1 MDFYKGQILT
11 QPYDIS
17 NIHGFYIHFFNL
29 KVRPVFS
36 FIHLLESQGFIAFLD
51 LQVVWVF
58 IFFFFFQ
65 LERCYLR
72 NTTRCLGN
80 GYSCSPTPWFCSQQ
94 SRSLFLKLFMNSVC
108 IGHTLDVQNLNLLS
122 TCIEMVIVC
131 CFRKPLVSGYYKLLS
146 VSMKIANKLN
156 YFQVRIKTCT
166 SIGVMMFEIVKFCIR
181 IFLTYSVCDFW
192 RKATIGPK
200 NESYSYA
207 GCFFS
212 LIQKFS

>member
-1 MDFYKGQILT
+1 MYFYKGQILT

-80 GYSCSPTPWFCSQQ
+80 GYSCSPTPWFFSQQ
-94 SRSLFLKLFMNSVC
+94 SRSLFLKLIFKFK
-108 IGHTLDVQNLNLLS
+108 
-122 TCIEMVIVC
+122 IE
-131 CFRKPLVSGYYKLLS
+131 LS
-146 VSMKIANKLN
+146 VYWLYSWCSKL
-156 YFQVRIKTCT
+156 
-166 SIGVMMFEIVKFCIR
+166 ELVKYMHWNGNC
-181 IFLTYSVCDFW
+181 L
-192 RKATIGPK
+192 
-200 NESYSYA
+200 
-207 GCFFS
+207 
-212 LIQKFS
+212 L

>member
-1 MDFYKGQILT
+1 MVGQISLMDFYRGLILT
-11 QPYDIS
+11 QLYNIS
-17 NIHGFYIHFFNL
+17 NFHGFYIHYFCFNL
-29 KVRPVFS
+29 KVIPVFS
-36 FIHLLESQGFIAFLD
+36 FIHFLESQGFISFLD

-80 GYSCSPTPWFCSQQ
+80 GYSCSPTPWFFSQQ

-108 IGHTLDVQNLNLLS
+108 IGHTVDVQNLNLLS

-131 CFRKPLVSGYYKLLS
+131 YRKPLVSGYYKLLA

-166 SIGVMMFEIVKFCIR
+166 SIGVMMLEIVKFCIR
-181 IFLTYSVCDFW
+181 IFFTYSVFDFW
-192 RKATIGPK
+192 RKATIRT
-200 NESYSYA
+200 
-207 GCFFS
+207 
-212 LIQKFS
+212 